1 MLVAGQQH
9 GFYKQLIHSIC
20 GLLDEQLVGDL
31 WSSGAR
37 QRNIPHRGAEPLA
50 YASSQ
55 VEQAHILS
63 KLVIKPP
70 IS

>member
-31 WSSGAR
+31 WSGSAR
-37 QRNIPHRGAEPLA
+37 HRDIPHRGASTPA
-50 YASSQ
+50 YALSC
-55 VEQAHILS
+55 VEQARILS
-63 KLVIKPP
+63 NLVINPS

>member
-31 WSSGAR
+31 WSGGAR
-37 QRNIPHRGAEPLA
+37 HQDIPHRGAPRPA
-50 YASSQ
+50 YASSRL
-55 VEQAHILS
+55 VQARILS
-63 KLVIKPP
+63 NLVINP
-70 IS
+70 STS